1 MCLAHGP
8 AVNSGPLMLKAS
20 LDFLFAS
27 LGRPGTRLSRFEAG
41 SVPHELSDPRQIV
54 SLPSPSVFSSVRWA
68 Y

>member
-41 SVPHELSDPRQIV
+41 SVPH
-54 SLPSPSVFSSVRWA
+54 
-68 Y
+68 